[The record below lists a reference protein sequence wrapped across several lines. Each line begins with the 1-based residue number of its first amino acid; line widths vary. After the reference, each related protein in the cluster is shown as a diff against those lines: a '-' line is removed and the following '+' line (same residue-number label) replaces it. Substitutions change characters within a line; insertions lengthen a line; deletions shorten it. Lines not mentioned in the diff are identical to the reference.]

1 VTRPR
6 SYWPIALA
14 GVLAV
19 SAAANLV
26 VVAVA
31 VRDPSFAVERDY
43 YRKALAW
50 DETMAQEQRNVELGW
65 HVDATLVTLGRPR
78 HDARLDV
85 RVADADGR
93 PIDGARVTVEALHNA
108 RANDLFAPLL
118 TAQDAGRY
126 TGSLPG
132 ARRGLWELR
141 IRVARGAAVFT
152 TVLTRELVR
161 QP

>member
-1 VTRPR
+1 MTRPR

-14 GVLAV
+14 GLLAV
-19 SAAANLV
+19 SAAVNLV

-31 VRDPSFAVERDY
+31 TRDPSFAVERDY

-50 DETMAQEQRNVELGW
+50 DETMAQEQRNADLGW
-65 HVDATLVTLGRPR
+65 RVDATLVPVGHPGRA
-78 HDARLDV
+78 ARLDV
-85 RVADADGR
+85 RVADADAH

-108 RANDLFAPLL
+108 RANDVFGPSL
-118 TAQDAGRY
+118 TAQDTGRY
-126 TGSLPG
+126 TGSLPN

-141 IRVARGAAVFT
+141 IRVERGTAVFT
-152 TVLTRELVR
+152 TVLTRELVP